1 MLEFAQILFF
11 LCWNDQEIFSY
22 VVICVYWFTYVEPF
36 PACLEWSQLDHSEWF
51 FWCNLEF
58 AFQATCS
65 EFLPLYSS
73 GNTVIFPF
81 VLFLSGLG
89 TRLIMSSLKTL
100 EAFLPFLFCGT
111 IWTVLLSA
119 LLRVLQ
125 VGFCSE
131 AVSGHGKLFSWEI
144 YFYYFY
150 CFNQIV
156 DHSFFW
162 KNYLFYLYLI
172 LTGYV
177 HLEIHWIFFLDFP
190 I

>member
-1 MLEFAQILFF
+1 MWAAHLGSIVVAMLDRVLPIPSLWDVFSYKGMLEFAQILFF
-11 LCWNDQEIFSY
+11 LCWNDQEIFNY
-22 VVICVYWFTYVEPF
+22 VVICVYWFTYVEPI

-58 AFQATCS
+58 GFQATCL

-73 GNTVIFPF
+73 GSTVISPF

-119 LLRVLQ
+119 LLWRAGRTLQ
-125 VGFCSE
+125 WGCVW
-131 AVSGHGKLFSWEI
+131 SWEA
-144 YFYYFY
+144 F
-150 CFNQIV
+150 QLG
-156 DHSFFW
+156 D
-162 KNYLFYLYLI
+162 LFLLS
-172 LTGYV
+172 L
-177 HLEIHWIFFLDFP
+177 LL
-190 I
+190 